1 MKNTFKFVTTAV
13 ALLATV
19 TVGNDSVYAQ
29 EDNSNQVVDHTTTN
43 DNVKEVKVYAVYII
57 KSDDNVS
64 KLADKTG
71 INAEVL
77 SKVENINKEIGVNAG
92 SLIAVDQNA
101 GIFTYAEQ
109 NGFVESYTIEDGQV
123 VETPADFD
131 YVEAFKQA
139 DGTVIAPVEEW
150 VSNTEESAIDTTPV
164 VKEDIVVA
172 DVAPVEEWVS
182 IESQPTVENTNE
194 VVSTPVVE
202 EVKEETILVDTLAP
216 VVEEVKEEVAPV
228 ATPAPVVE
236 EVKEEAT
243 PVATP
248 APVVEEVKE
257 EATPVATPAP
267 VVEEVKEETPAY
279 VSNVSGA
286 EHDAKE
292 WIAQKE
298 SNGYYDAVNPTGK
311 YIGRY
316 QLTNTYLNGDHSPEN
331 QERVAD
337 NYVAERYGSWTQAKS
352 FWEQNGWY

>member
-150 VSNTEESAIDTTPV
+150 VS
-164 VKEDIVVA
+164 
-172 DVAPVEEWVS
+172 

-257 EATPVATPAP
+257 EAAPVATPAPVVEEVKEEATPVATPAP

-298 SNGYYDAVNPTGK
+298 SNGNYDAVNPTGK

>member
-150 VSNTEESAIDTTPV
+150 VS
-164 VKEDIVVA
+164 
-172 DVAPVEEWVS
+172 

-257 EATPVATPAP
+257 E
-267 VVEEVKEETPAY
+267 TPAY

-298 SNGYYDAVNPTGK
+298 SNGNYDAVNPTGK

>member
-150 VSNTEESAIDTTPV
+150 VS
-164 VKEDIVVA
+164 
-172 DVAPVEEWVS
+172 

-298 SNGYYDAVNPTGK
+298 SNGNYDAVNPTGK